1 MSDYGKATDTQ
12 LIAACLDGE
21 AEAWEELLK
30 RYRRLIYSIPYKYGF
45 SPDQAA
51 DIFQSVCVTMLE
63 QLRTLRDER
72 KLSSWLI
79 TTTLRECWKVKRREQ
94 REISN
99 PDDEGEAL
107 AALPADGPLPDELVQ
122 TLEEQHLVRQAI
134 QRLDDR
140 CRALLT
146 YLFYEKEEWSY
157 ERISR
162 QLGMPV
168 ASIGPTRGR
177 CLEKLK
183 RILRKWGIS

>member
-1 MSDYGKATDTQ
+1 MSEYGKATDAQ

-21 AEAWEELLK
+21 AGAWEELLK
-30 RYRRLIYSIPYKYGF
+30 RYRRLIYSIPYKYGL

-79 TTTLRECWKVKRREQ
+79 TTTLRECWKVKRRQQ

-99 PDDEGEAL
+99 PDDETEAL
-107 AALPADGPLPDELVQ
+107 ASLPADGPLPDELVQ

-177 CLEKLK
+177 CLQKLK
-183 RILRKWGIS
+183 RMLRKWGIS